1 MPIPIFN
8 YFKRLREKQWRGD
21 RHQIIVSLDDDAL
34 ERFERL
40 KSKIRTFDNSA
51 LVTSAIKCLEDR
63 TDRLIKRQI
72 VRTIRALK
80 KEGLGSDQIASYLNN
95 RSIPGLGDTT
105 KWQSHDVSRLM
116 EEEGRD
122 SLRRSKNVNIRNH

>member
-1 MPIPIFN
+1 MPISIFK
-8 YFKRLREKQWRGD
+8 YFKRWREKHWREN
-21 RHQIIVSLDDDAL
+21 RHQLIVSLDDDSL

-40 KSKIRTFDNSA
+40 KSKIRTVDNSA
-51 LVTSAIKCLEDR
+51 LVTSALKCLEDR
-63 TDRLIKRQI
+63 TDRLFKRQI

-95 RSIPGLGDTT
+95 RSVPGLGDTT
-105 KWQSHDVSRLM
+105 RWQSHDVLQLM

-122 SLRRSKNVNIRNH
+122 SLRRSRNVSIRNH